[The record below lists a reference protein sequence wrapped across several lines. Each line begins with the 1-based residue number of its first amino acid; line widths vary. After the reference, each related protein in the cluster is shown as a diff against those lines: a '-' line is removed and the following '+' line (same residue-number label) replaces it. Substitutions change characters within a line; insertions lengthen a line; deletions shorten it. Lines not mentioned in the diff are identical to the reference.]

1 MSKPYVPQGGN
12 VVLIGK
18 AAAINSGS
26 IAGLQG
32 VAVLTARRKVVLR
45 AASGPAGVFVVA
57 DRDAAGNVANSAPA
71 KQSTDNIDSP
81 APGPVTHLFRNWIGR
96 RSSSSSQ
103 RIDLACGS

>member
-1 MSKPYVPQGGN
+1 MSKPYVAQGGN

-45 AASGPAGVFVVA
+45 AASGPAGVFVVGGPG
-57 DRDAAGNVANSAPA
+57 RGRERRQQRAGEAINR
-71 KQSTDNIDSP
+71 Q
-81 APGPVTHLFRNWIGR
+81 H
-96 RSSSSSQ
+96 
-103 RIDLACGS
+103 